1 MKHEEY
7 VCLKLITGED
17 IIALLDGETETHVTV
32 SFPMQM
38 IRRDIIVD
46 GQPVSSTSAHFF
58 YNYADTPTFTFNK
71 DHLIVIKGVHSS
83 IIPFYLKFIDA
94 DDFYDDADYDDDYTE
109 SEEYTSAEVE
119 ADIDRLET
127 LINKGREPKEEKP
140 KKEPVIIQHE
150 GNDTKH

>member
-1 MKHEEY
+1 MKDDEY

-38 IRRDIIVD
+38 IRKDLVVN
-46 GQPVSSTSAHFF
+46 GEPVTSTAAHFF

-71 DHLIVIKGVHSS
+71 NHLVLIKGVHSS
-83 IIPFYLKFIDA
+83 IIPFYLKFIDS
-94 DDFYDDADYDDDYTE
+94 DDYYDDEYD
-109 SEEYTSAEVE
+109 EEGYEEQGVE
-119 ADIDRLET
+119 ELNSYVDKLEA
-127 LINKGREPKEEKP
+127 IVNKGREPKLDKP
-140 KKEPVIIQHE
+140 KKEPINIEHE

>member
-1 MKHEEY
+1 MKNEEY
-7 VCLKLITGED
+7 VCLKLVTGED
-17 IIALLDGETETHVTV
+17 IIALLDGETERHVTV

-38 IRRDIIVD
+38 IRRDIVAD

-71 DHLIVIKGVHSS
+71 NHLVLIKGVHSS

-94 DDFYDDADYDDDYTE
+94 EDYYDEEDDYAD
-109 SEEYTSAEVE
+109 SEEYTAAELDSYV
-119 ADIDRLET
+119 DKLET
-127 LINKGREPKEEKP
+127 IVSKGREPKEDKP
-140 KKEPVIIQHE
+140 KKEPIIIRHE